1 MFLFIQGPP
10 KSLVVGIVSDFY
22 ISKTKRRLHDRKT
35 EHFKSLTNN
44 DHSSAFADHV
54 TVTGHSNIKWDHFE
68 ILASGK
74 TARFINVKHQQW
86 KADALLAV
94 AFWIQYC

>member
-22 ISKTKRRLHDRKT
+22 IGKTKRRLHDRKT
-35 EHFKSLTNN
+35 EHKFKSLPNN
-44 DHSSAFADHV
+44 DHSIADHV
-54 TVTGHSNIKWDHFE
+54 TATGHSNIKWDHFE

-74 TARFINVKHQQW
+74 TARLMSTSAVKS
-86 KADALLAV
+86 
-94 AFWIQYC
+94 

>member
-1 MFLFIQGPP
+1 MFLFKQGPP

-22 ISKTKRRLHDRKT
+22 IGKTMRRLHDRKI

-44 DHSSAFADHV
+44 DHSSAIADRV
-54 TVTGHSNIKWDHFE
+54 TATGQNIKWDHFE

-74 TARFINVKHQQW
+74 TARLINVKHQQS